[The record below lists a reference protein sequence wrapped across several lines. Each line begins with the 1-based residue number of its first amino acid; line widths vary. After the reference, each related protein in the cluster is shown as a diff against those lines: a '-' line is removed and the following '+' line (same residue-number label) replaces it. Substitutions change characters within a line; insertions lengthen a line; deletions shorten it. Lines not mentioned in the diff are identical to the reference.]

1 MKGDQR
7 YMAGE
12 IDCWVC
18 LNLAQPIPPKSNQP
32 NELLGIR
39 LKPTLQ
45 LGSKGPD
52 DSKAH
57 SRPYAAA
64 GASPFPGRSRVYVG
78 QSVPVVAAH
87 ERSVVGASA
96 GG

>member
-1 MKGDQR
+1 
-7 YMAGE
+7 MAGE
-12 IDCWVC
+12 IDCGSG

-45 LGSKGPD
+45 LRSKGPD

-57 SRPYAAA
+57 SRA
-64 GASPFPGRSRVYVG
+64 
-78 QSVPVVAAH
+78 
-87 ERSVVGASA
+87 
-96 GG
+96 